1 MRFID
6 ELSTSLRNIRRQKL
20 RSSLTILAVVI
31 GATSVTIMLA
41 LVTSAKSFFY
51 NQYKTTGQLEQ
62 VIVTRETDLDYRQA
76 QYAGGGNDL
85 GTKLTDDLA
94 QRINTI
100 PHVTG
105 VAKTA
110 QPYVFDHLVSGSTTL
125 AIKSARADDTN
136 GVIVHSM
143 LAGRDFTSRDRAGVL
158 LVSRSYADKLGYDG
172 RYDRLVGHPVVLVTQ
187 PFFTGEGAQ
196 LQPPV
201 MDRRRPSPNEQT
213 PTQLQATILGVVDD
227 DDQAL
232 YFTLQWATGLLTSRH
247 YEMSGPPGTQPQPS
261 LISQS
266 DLDQRGYST
275 LVVRADRASD
285 VNGVAKAIRGL
296 GVGAATAQ
304 SYVKKQLQT
313 FDILSYVLGGI
324 GGIALAVAALG
335 VINTMVMAILERTR
349 EIGIMRACGATRAG
363 VRRLF
368 TLEASFLGFWGGVFG
383 VGVGFG
389 LTRIA
394 NVLVNAQLTHNSLK
408 ARDIIGLPMW
418 LALTVIGATTVIGML
433 AGLYPAHRAARLDP
447 VEALR
452 YE

>member
-6 ELSTSLRNIRRQKL
+6 ELTTSLRNIRRQKL

-51 NQYKTTGQLEQ
+51 NQYKSTGQLEQ
-62 VIVTRETDLDYRQA
+62 VIVTREADLDYRQA
-76 QYAGGGNDL
+76 QYAGNSNDL
-85 GTKLTDDLA
+85 GTKLTDDIA
-94 QRINTI
+94 QKIATM

-110 QPYVFDHLVSGSTTL
+110 QPYVFDHLVSGTKTL
-125 AIKSARADDTN
+125 AIKSTRADDTN
-136 GVIVHSM
+136 GVIVHPM
-143 LAGRDFTSRDRAGVL
+143 LAGSDFNSRDGAGVL
-158 LVSRSYADKLGYDG
+158 LVSKSYADKLGYGG
-172 RYDRLVGHPVVLVTQ
+172 RYDQLVGQPVVLVTQ

-196 LQPPV
+196 LRPPV
-201 MDRRRPSPNEQT
+201 VDGSRFSPSDQT
-213 PTQLQATILGVVDD
+213 PTEIKATILGVVDD
-227 DDQAL
+227 EDQAL
-232 YFTLQWATGLLTSRH
+232 YFTLDWARGLLTSRH
-247 YEMSGPPGTQPQPS
+247 YDMSGPPGTRPQLS
-261 LISQS
+261 LTSQS

-275 LVVRADRASD
+275 LVVRADQASHVD
-285 VNGVAKAIRGL
+285 GVAKAIRRF

-304 SYVKKQLQT
+304 SYVKGQLQT

-349 EIGIMRACGATRAG
+349 EIGIMRACGATRAA

-394 NVLVNAQLTHNSLK
+394 NVLVNGQLAHNSLK
-408 ARDIIGLPMW
+408 AHDIIGVPMW
-418 LALTVIGATTVIGML
+418 LVLAVIGATTLIGML
-433 AGLYPAHRAARLDP
+433 AGLYPAHRAASLDP

-452 YE
+452 HE